1 MDIDLLSRMVKELIL
16 DRDEVT
22 LPGVGTFVTELVPS
36 VFSDKG
42 YTIHPPYRRLYFR
55 QRENGGDT
63 ALAEL
68 YASSNGISR
77 EEAERILIPFLAELK
92 EVLQEKKTIIFPE
105 LGRLRA
111 TRENN
116 FFFVPD
122 EDLDIYPAGFGLEP
136 ISLKTHEET
145 PEEVSQALDGFKS
158 IMEAEAPVAEAA
170 GLAAAAVAAEP
181 ETPAE
186 AMATPEAVAAEPETP
201 AEPLSPAPETRKE
214 DYTAPDSAPQQ
225 VPAVESPAAQ
235 EVELPLEPDEVEARL
250 AAQADSWPA
259 STEEAPAEQP
269 AAEEIPAEQPAIAEE
284 IPAEQ
289 SAEAEETPEKTA
301 DIQED
306 TEDISEAANGSH
318 TGKTLL
324 LILLVLVILALIALI
339 AFLVANQLAP
349 DFIKSILYSPEE
361 LEILR
366 QFGR

>member
-77 EEAERILIPFLAELK
+77 EEAERILIPFLAALK

-170 GLAAAAVAAEP
+170 GLAAAAVAAAEP
-181 ETPAE
+181 ETPVE
-186 AMATPEAVAAEPETP
+186 AMATPEAAAETP
-201 AEPLSPAPETRKE
+201 TEPLAPETRKE

-269 AAEEIPAEQPAIAEE
+269 AAEETPAEQPAVEE

-289 SAEAEETPEKTA
+289 PVVAEEAPAEIA

-306 TEDISEAANGSH
+306 TEDIPEAATGSH

-349 DFIKSILYSPEE
+349 DFVKSILYSPEE

>member
-1 MDIDLLSRMVKELIL
+1 M
-16 DRDEVT
+16 
-22 LPGVGTFVTELVPS
+22 
-36 VFSDKG
+36 
-42 YTIHPPYRRLYFR
+42 
-55 QRENGGDT
+55 
-63 ALAEL
+63 

-158 IMEAEAPVAEAA
+158 IMEAEAPVVEAA

-186 AMATPEAVAAEPETP
+186 VIAAPETPVAATEAP

-250 AAQADSWPA
+250 AAQADSWPT
-259 STEEAPAEQP
+259 STEEAPAKQPAETDEIIATPAEQP
-269 AAEEIPAEQPAIAEE
+269 VIVEEIPAEQPATAEE
-284 IPAEQ
+284 APA
-289 SAEAEETPEKTA
+289 KIA

-306 TEDISEAANGSH
+306 TEDIPEAATGSH